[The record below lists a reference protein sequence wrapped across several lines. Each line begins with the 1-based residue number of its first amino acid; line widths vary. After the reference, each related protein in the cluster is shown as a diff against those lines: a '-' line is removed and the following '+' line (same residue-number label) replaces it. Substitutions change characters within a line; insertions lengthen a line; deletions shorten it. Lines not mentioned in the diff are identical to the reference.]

1 MNDKSKMIDFISHQL
16 NYGCERLVLAQGYTR
31 RDDIVADV
39 MVCGDELV
47 LESNCPKEESDWITV
62 REIYSHL
69 RWRAMPVWEQKEWLR
84 AVSRPAPATPEAQ
97 LDAFGDSLAEKI
109 ASRLQKN
116 DGRLRP
122 AHIEETNLA
131 RFRFQRVGS
140 IWHIHFPV
148 AGETK
153 KAEILDSTRWQQ
165 MAYLLRNQ
173 DRWVPSETLAE
184 HDDLETLGLIAADNN
199 RRAERRYG
207 SLTIDTLEST
217 LNDKQA
223 RVKSARMRGDV
234 EAAQKAENDLD
245 DFTTKFG
252 DTHKDFW
259 RLLNQ
264 KEDNDSLAK
273 SFHES
278 VRKNR
283 RRLLLAM
290 RQPPYMMQECAD
302 YLEMTVRSE
311 GYGFAYRPPSPAP
324 DWIL

>member
-1 MNDKSKMIDFISHQL
+1 MNDKSKMIGFISSHL
-16 NYGCERLVLAQGYTR
+16 SDGYESLVLAQGSTR
-31 RDDIVADV
+31 HDDIVVDV

-47 LESNCPKEESDWITV
+47 IESNCPNEESDWITV
-62 REIYSHL
+62 REIYGHL

-84 AVSRPAPATPEAQ
+84 AVLRPAPVTPEVQ
-97 LDAFGDSLAEKI
+97 LDAFGDSLADKI
-109 ASRLQKN
+109 ASRLQN
-116 DGRLRP
+116 NFGRQQPVLMKD
-122 AHIEETNLA
+122 TSLD
-131 RFRFQRVGS
+131 RFRFQLVGS

-148 AGETK
+148 AGDVK
-153 KAEILDSTRWQQ
+153 VSQFPDSIRLQQ
-165 MAYLLRNQ
+165 MACLLRNQ
-173 DRWVPSETLAE
+173 DRCVPSETLAR
-184 HDDLETLGLIAADNN
+184 HDDLETLSLIAADSN

-207 SLTIDTLEST
+207 SLTVDALQSA

-234 EAAQKAENDLD
+234 EAALKAEDDLE
-245 DFTTKFG
+245 DFKTEYGETK
-252 DTHKDFW
+252 KDFW
-259 RLLNQ
+259 RLLDK
-264 KEDNDSLAK
+264 KEENDSLAK

-302 YLEMTVRSE
+302 YLEMTVRPE
-311 GYGFAYRPPSPAP
+311 GFGFAYRPPSPAP